1 MPTLMMNDCRLV
13 WHESQTTWQKTA
25 TRNNNCQ
32 QLVWTKRNDREPA
45 NRHQAIVLGNT
56 DYEFSF
62 PLQNSIDSL
71 GVSIDNNL
79 SFYYHISKICDKVNH
94 QFSVLKRFW
103 TVRILAFSSYD
114 TSADLLLEQLNW
126 KRLDTQRQ
134 IQVAT
139 MVYKSIHGLA
149 PDYLGSLF
157 TKYNPPY
164 NLRNSENKLAVPLP
178 RTNFLKNSFSYNGAV
193 IWNSLSP
200 ELRQAKS
207 LKSFRNGCRHFFDWI
222 DKTYTASM

>member
-1 MPTLMMNDCRLV
+1 M
-13 WHESQTTWQKTA
+13 
-25 TRNNNCQ
+25 
-32 QLVWTKRNDREPA
+32 
-45 NRHQAIVLGNT
+45 
-56 DYEFSF
+56 
-62 PLQNSIDSL
+62 NSIEIVFESFSQSL
-71 GVSIDNNL
+71 LILFEAESEE
-79 SFYYHISKICDKVNH
+79 KICSAFKET
-94 QFSVLKRFW
+94 
-103 TVRILAFSSYD
+103 TVIVILSILTFSSYD
-114 TSADLLLEQLNW
+114 KSADLLLEQLNW

-207 LKSFRNGCRHFFDWI
+207 LKSFRNGCRDFFD
-222 DKTYTASM
+222 

>member
-1 MPTLMMNDCRLV
+1 MLIGSRQRIGTHDTSPKLIIGGDIIKQV
-13 WHESQTTWQKTA
+13 SSVK
-25 TRNNNCQ
+25 
-32 QLVWTKRNDREPA
+32 
-45 NRHQAIVLGNT
+45 
-56 DYEFSF
+56 
-62 PLQNSIDSL
+62 SL
-71 GVSIDNNL
+71 GVHIDENL
-79 SFYYHISKICDKVNH
+79 SWNMHIEKIAKKIASGIGAIKRCRPFVNRTTLE
-94 QFSVLKRFW
+94 SVFNVLVQPYFNYCSEVWGHCNKGLWNKLQKLQNRAA
-103 TVRILAFSSYD
+103 RILTFSSYD
-114 TSADLLLEQLNW
+114 TSADPLFVQLNW
-126 KRLDTQRQ
+126 RRLDTQRQ

-157 TKYNPPY
+157 TKYDPPY

-207 LKSFRNGCRHFFDWI
+207 LQSFRNGCRNFFL
-222 DKTYTASM
+222 

>member
-1 MPTLMMNDCRLV
+1 MLSVPWPFVKSRFHFN
-13 WHESQTTWQKTA
+13 A
-25 TRNNNCQ
+25 
-32 QLVWTKRNDREPA
+32 
-45 NRHQAIVLGNT
+45 
-56 DYEFSF
+56 FSF
-62 PLQNSIDSL
+62 
-71 GVSIDNNL
+71 
-79 SFYYHISKICDKVNH
+79 DKADI
-94 QFSVLKRFW
+94 FTRFGLAFTLKRSN
-103 TVRILAFSSYD
+103 VA
-114 TSADLLLEQLNW
+114 LLEQLNW

-193 IWNSLSP
+193 LWNSLSP

-207 LKSFRNGCRHFFDWI
+207 LKSFRNGCRDFFD
-222 DKTYTASM
+222 